1 MHQIK
6 TSDGKFD
13 GVQSIEEYIIRIG
26 KEHKTEKRALAFAFI
41 VYDFDNPHIDEMLA
55 KSSYYNALDYIS
67 GKTLTVFYINSS
79 YLNYQSEKA
88 KESNKMNFEFGVQ
101 KIDAPAN
108 VSPKYIAEKLIN
120 KDSLPSPSIM
130 FFRISDNTVSEYTIA
145 HLRENEIEKGFNE
158 LLKIIKT
165 AVDSL
170 SQVKEEY
177 RDNEKEIFSLLKQS
191 IESSEFWKT
200 AKAGYNKMMKLKDF
214 LLFWKV

>member
-26 KEHKTEKRALAFAFI
+26 KEHKTEKKALAFAFI

-79 YLNYQSEKA
+79 YLNYQSDKA

-158 LLKIIKT
+158 LLNIIKT

-170 SQVKEEY
+170 SQVKDKY

-191 IESSEFWKT
+191 IESSEFWK
-200 AKAGYNKMMKLKDF
+200 AANAGYDKMMKLKDF
-214 LLFWKV
+214 LFFWKV